1 MRYRQAEIEM
11 ISKCIGVVLDH
22 FRHLVTL
29 ATCGIS
35 CARSYRS
42 VRNGA
47 FWGGAVPGTS
57 CRPTT
62 MLSLRDERVRS
73 AEALIKLA
81 LTG

>member
-42 VRNGA
+42 VRDGSFGVA
-47 FWGGAVPGTS
+47 QSQAL
-57 CRPTT
+57 RA
-62 MLSLRDERVRS
+62 SLRPCCPSGTNAFAAPR
-73 AEALIKLA
+73 L
-81 LTG
+81 